1 MDAEFSKNVN
11 EIVKTIPIGKV
22 DEFTDY
28 DCFIFHLIKLNCKA
42 RAAFLY
48 HVEKIIITRPVTVL
62 WQKGPQ
68 KVLNDY

>member
-48 HVEKIIITRPVTVL
+48 QVAKKTT
-62 WQKGPQ
+62 
-68 KVLNDY
+68 